1 MHIDDP
7 QTVPKGTIQRTA
19 LILSAL
25 ENAERLTLSRIV
37 AATGLSR
44 TSVHRALEQLVELRW
59 VHRDGMDYQLGL
71 RMIELG
77 SAAAQHNMVRRAA
90 LPTLHRLHRIS
101 GCVVHLGVL
110 DGDDAVYLEAIGD
123 EGSAVSNSRAGKR
136 LPAAS
141 STIGRAL
148 LAALGS
154 DSPEAERVR
163 QTRLAYDQEQC
174 RKGFGCAAVPIG
186 RIDTGQAAALS
197 VFGPSARIGDRR
209 LLASAQSA
217 AAEIWRRI
225 QASPPTGRVARTWQ
239 HGNGAAVR
247 S

>member
-1 MHIDDP
+1 MHIDHAR
-7 QTVPKGTIQRTA
+7 TVPKGTIQRTA

-25 ENAERLTLSRIV
+25 ENADRLTLSRIV
-37 AATGLSR
+37 AVTGLSR
-44 TSVHRALEQLVELRW
+44 TSVHRTLEQLVELRW
-59 VHRDGMDYQLGL
+59 VHRDGMNYRLGL

-77 SAAAQHNMVRRAA
+77 AAAAQQNMLRRAA

-110 DGDDAVYLEAIGD
+110 DGDEAVYLEAIGD
-123 EGSAVSNSRAGKR
+123 ERSIASNSRVGKR

-148 LAALGS
+148 LAAHGI

-163 QTRLAYDQEQC
+163 QTRLVYDQEQC
-174 RKGFGCAAVPIG
+174 MKGFGCAAVPIG
-186 RIDTGQAAALS
+186 RVESSQAAALS

-209 LLASAQSA
+209 LLSSAQSA

-225 QASPPTGRVARTWQ
+225 QSSPSTTRKRRTRQ
-239 HGNGAAVR
+239 N
-247 S
+247 

>member
-1 MHIDDP
+1 M
-7 QTVPKGTIQRTA
+7 QRTA

-59 VHRDGMDYQLGL
+59 VHRDGMNYRLGL

-77 SAAAQHNMVRRAA
+77 AAAAQQNMLRRAA
-90 LPTLHRLHRIS
+90 LPTLHRLHRTS
-101 GCVVHLGVL
+101 GCIVHLGIL
-110 DGDDAVYLEAIGD
+110 DGDEAVYLEAVGGG
-123 EGSAVSNSRAGKR
+123 GSAASNSRVGKR

-148 LAALGS
+148 LAAQGI

-163 QTRLAYDQEQC
+163 QTRLVYDQEQC
-174 RKGFGCAAVPIG
+174 MKGFGCVAVPIG
-186 RIDTGQAAALS
+186 QVESSQAAALS
-197 VFGPSARIGDRR
+197 VFGPSARVGDRR
-209 LLASAQSA
+209 LLSSAQSA

-225 QASPPTGRVARTWQ
+225 QAPPPTSRRTRTWQ
-239 HGNGAAVR
+239 RGKDAATQPSLQR
-247 S
+247 HPST